1 MVLPLL
7 KTQGSVLLG
16 FYLEFQALTLIPG
29 VINFPVGILY
39 SSMMVI
45 LYVKHDG
52 AERSLKHA
60 SGCICEVF
68 PESLTEEG
76 RPTLSMGSSILW
88 TGVLNRIQGETKRSL
103 AFIPPCF
110 LTGWMQCGQ
119 LL

>member
-60 SGCICEVF
+60 SGCISGASPDCHETNCSTLL
-68 PESLTEEG
+68 SLPLGTIASQTM
-76 RPTLSMGSSILW
+76 RQRTS
-88 TGVLNRIQGETKRSL
+88 
-103 AFIPPCF
+103 F
-110 LTGWMQCGQ
+110 LF
-119 LL
+119 